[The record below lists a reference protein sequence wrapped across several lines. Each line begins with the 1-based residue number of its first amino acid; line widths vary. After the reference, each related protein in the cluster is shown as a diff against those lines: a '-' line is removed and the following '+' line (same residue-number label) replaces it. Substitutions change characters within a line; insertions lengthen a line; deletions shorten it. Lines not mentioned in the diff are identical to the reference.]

1 MRFFFGPHFKA
12 DNKTL
17 WSKLKN
23 LLLGTDFYNHISSY
37 NDKKDG
43 RGAWLALKK
52 VYEGSDF
59 KERLRELA
67 FSKLTSTF
75 YKGETARF
83 DFEKYVNIHKKAHRM
98 LEEAKYNKGEGMD
111 DATKIQHLKTGI
123 NVDAGIEYALT
134 QMRAQPANYS
144 TFTQVTTFL
153 AGEIEHKQLRR
164 SQTKA
169 STPGRQVSKVQ
180 KDVPSKVVDG
190 KKVFGK
196 RYTRK
201 DFHALSKAQREAVIE
216 MQRAMRSK
224 SGRGR
229 KRNGGG
235 NPKTASSVSKI
246 PNEDLTVV
254 AEAIIAG
261 VTKASK
267 DNDSSLS
274 VITESSGADKDKG
287 KDTAEAG
294 SVGEFIAKN
303 RKNKKQR
310 N

>member
-1 MRFFFGPHFKA
+1 
-12 DNKTL
+12 
-17 WSKLKN
+17 
-23 LLLGTDFYNHISSY
+23 
-37 NDKKDG
+37 
-43 RGAWLALKK
+43 
-52 VYEGSDF
+52 
-59 KERLRELA
+59 
-67 FSKLTSTF
+67 
-75 YKGETARF
+75 
-83 DFEKYVNIHKKAHRM
+83 
-98 LEEAKYNKGEGMD
+98 
-111 DATKIQHLKTGI
+111 
-123 NVDAGIEYALT
+123 
-134 QMRAQPANYS
+134 
-144 TFTQVTTFL
+144 
-153 AGEIEHKQLRR
+153 
-164 SQTKA
+164 
-169 STPGRQVSKVQ
+169 
-180 KDVPSKVVDG
+180 
-190 KKVFGK
+190 
-196 RYTRK
+196 
-201 DFHALSKAQREAVIE
+201 
-216 MQRAMRSK
+216 MRSK